1 MANLVDSIQRY
12 LVGLL
17 NNTDDGVVEIQ
28 RSELASR
35 FGCVPSQI
43 NYVLE
48 TRFTFPR
55 GYLVESRRGGGGYIR
70 LIRLELDAETDPLRI
85 VYEAVGDAVTQHTAF
100 GYIGRLLD
108 AGSISPREAAMLQAA
123 LHRSTL
129 FGDPAVRDQQRAR
142 LFRSMLLALAGSHR
156 RES

>member
-17 NNTDDGVVEIQ
+17 NRTDDGVLEIQ
-28 RSELASR
+28 RSELAAR

-70 LIRLELDAETDPLRI
+70 LIRIELDEEADPIRI
-85 VYEAVGDAVTQHTAF
+85 VYEAVGDAVTQDAAF
-100 GYIGRLLD
+100 GYIERLREAD
-108 AGSISPREAAMLQAA
+108 CITGREAAMLQAA
-123 LHRSTL
+123 LHRTTL
-129 FGDPAVRDQQRAR
+129 FGDAAVRDQQRAR
-142 LFRSMLLALAGSHR
+142 LFRNMLLALARSHR

>member
-17 NNTDDGVVEIQ
+17 NRTEDGVVEIQ
-28 RSELASR
+28 RSELAAK

-55 GYLVESRRGGGGYIR
+55 GYIVESRRGGGGYIR
-70 LIRLELDAETDPLRI
+70 LIRVQLDAEADLFRT
-85 VYEAVGDAVTQHTAF
+85 VHEAAGEAVTQDAAF
-100 GYIGRLLD
+100 GYIDRLRE
-108 AGSISPREAAMLQAA
+108 AGVVSDREAALMQAA
-123 LHRSTL
+123 LHRTAL
-129 FGDPAVRDQQRAR
+129 FGDPAMRDRQRAR
-142 LFRSMLLALAGSHR
+142 QLRSMLLALAR
-156 RES
+156 FQ